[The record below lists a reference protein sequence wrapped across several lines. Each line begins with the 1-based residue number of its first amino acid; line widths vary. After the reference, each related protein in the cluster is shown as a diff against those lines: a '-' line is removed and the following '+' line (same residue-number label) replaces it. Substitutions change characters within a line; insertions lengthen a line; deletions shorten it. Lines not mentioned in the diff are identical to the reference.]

1 MEKAIVAVGST
12 RGPKLGAAQE
22 VLKAIGA
29 ALDPLAEFEVI
40 GVEVPSGVG
49 HTPASREETMSGAR
63 ARAKALAEIARANGE
78 PWRYFVGLEGGL
90 AVVREE
96 GKRLVFLENWA
107 YVLGRDGHDAYGSS
121 GGVLLPDALAEEV
134 LDRGVELSAAI
145 DKFTGGEGIR
155 NAQGV
160 WGVMTRNLI
169 TRQDA
174 FRFAL
179 INAFAPFMNARMYSS
194 TRSA

>member
-22 VLKAIGA
+22 VLKAIGD
-29 ALDPLAEFEVI
+29 ALDPDAEFEVI
-40 GVEVPSGVG
+40 GVEVSSGVG
-49 HTPASREETMSGAR
+49 HTPASREETMNGAR
-63 ARAKALAEIARANGE
+63 TRAKALAEIARANGE
-78 PWRYFVGLEGGL
+78 RWRYFVGLEGGL
-90 AVVREE
+90 AVVRRDAR
-96 GKRLVFLENWA
+96 RLVFLENWA
-107 YVLGRDGHDAYGSS
+107 YVLGRDGRDAFGSS
-121 GGVLLPDALAEEV
+121 GGVLLPEALAAEV

-179 INAFAPFMNARMYSS
+179 INAFAPFMNAKLYEV
-194 TRSA
+194 TRT

>member
-29 ALDPLAEFEVI
+29 SLDPLAEFEVV
-40 GVEVPSGVG
+40 GVEVSSGVG

-96 GKRLVFLENWA
+96 EKRLVFLENWA
-107 YVLGRDGHDAYGSS
+107 YVLGRDGRDAFGSS

-179 INAFAPFMNARMYSS
+179 INAFSPLMNAKMYGVSG
-194 TRSA
+194 A